1 MSQATQAAPA
11 NGDYPSA
18 LMGWAT
24 VAILFILY
32 VLSLTDR
39 YIIALLVQPMKADLG
54 LSDFQLSL
62 LQGPAFALLYSACA
76 IPIGILLD
84 RFGRKLVLYFSV
96 TVWSIAAAMCGF
108 AQGFAGIALARAVLG
123 AGEAGFSTGAYSVIG
138 DSFRPDRVSFAM
150 SIFVMGGVMGA
161 GFVFL
166 LGGPLVAALH
176 ENGAVD
182 LGAFGTLEPWR
193 QAFILTG
200 IPGVFLAF
208 LIFFFREKKR
218 PPGQVVTLGYGEA
231 FSYVKKNWKFYFAVF
246 VGISVVFAVTI
257 GLQLWTPAF
266 LIRIHGW
273 EPARIG
279 IVMGIAQILAATTLP
294 LHGWIVDKLYGR
306 GMKTAH
312 FTWVMGSTAL
322 GIIVGS
328 LAYLVPDPMIAVA
341 LFGLFMACGMAA
353 SSIGPALVQIA
364 TPAHLRGRVSAMF
377 VVCTG
382 LIAMG
387 LGPTTVGFI
396 TNYVLRDEMKVGWSL
411 IISLC
416 VVLPIA
422 IAVLSLGRTKLQ
434 GMIEAA
440 SPAPAAG

>member
-1 MSQATQAAPA
+1 MTQATQAAPQD
-11 NGDYPSA
+11 GQYPSA
-18 LMGWAT
+18 LVGWAT

-39 YIIALLVQPMKADLG
+39 YIIALLVQPMKEDLG

-96 TVWSIAAAMCGF
+96 TVWSIAAAMCGL

-138 DSFRPDRVSFAM
+138 DSFRPDRVSLAM

-176 ENGAVD
+176 ENGAVE
-182 LGAFGTLEPWR
+182 LGPFGSLEPWR

-218 PPGQVVTLGYGEA
+218 AAGQVATLGYGQA
-231 FSYVKKNWKFYFAVF
+231 FAFVKKNFQFYFAVF

-266 LIRIHGW
+266 LIRTHGW
-273 EPARIG
+273 DAAQIG
-279 IVMGIAQILAATTLP
+279 IAMGIAQILAATTLP
-294 LHGWIVDKLYGR
+294 LHGWAVDKLYSR

-312 FTWVMGSTAL
+312 FTWVMGSSA
-322 GIIVGS
+322 VGVVVGAA
-328 LAYLVPDPMIAVA
+328 AYLVSDPMITVV
-341 LFGLFMACGMAA
+341 LFGVFMATGMAA

-387 LGPTTVGFI
+387 LGPTTVGFVTDVI
-396 TNYVLRDEMKVGWSL
+396 FRDEMKVGWSM
-411 IISLC
+411 IVSLV
-416 VVLPIA
+416 VVLPLA
-422 IAVLSLGRTKLQ
+422 IAALSLGRTKLS
-434 GMIEAA
+434 GMMDGAA
-440 SPAPAAG
+440 APAPA

>member
-1 MSQATQAAPA
+1 MTQTTEAAPG
-11 NGDYPSA
+11 NGQYPSA
-18 LMGWAT
+18 LVGWAT

-138 DSFRPDRVSFAM
+138 DSFRPDRVSLAM

-176 ENGAVD
+176 ENGAVE
-182 LGAFGTLEPWR
+182 LGPFGLLEPWR

-218 PPGQVVTLGYGEA
+218 PADQVATLGYGQA
-231 FSYVKKNWKFYFAVF
+231 FAFVKKNFQFYFAVF

-266 LIRIHGW
+266 LIRTHGW
-273 EPARIG
+273 DAAQIG
-279 IVMGIAQILAATTLP
+279 IAMGIAQILAATTLP
-294 LHGWIVDKLYGR
+294 LHGWAVDKLYSR
-306 GMKTAH
+306 GMKAAH
-312 FTWVMGSTAL
+312 FSWVMGSSA
-322 GIIVGS
+322 VGVVVGAA
-328 LAYLVPDPMIAVA
+328 AYLVSDPVVTVV
-341 LFGLFMACGMAA
+341 LFGIFMATGMAA

-387 LGPTTVGFI
+387 LGPTTVGFV
-396 TNYVLRDEMKVGWSL
+396 TDVVFRDEMKVGWSM
-411 IISLC
+411 IVSLL
-416 VVLPIA
+416 VVLPFA
-422 IAVLSLGRTKLQ
+422 IAVLGLGRKKLS
-434 GMIEAA
+434 GMMDATAA
-440 SPAPAAG
+440 PVAA

>member
-1 MSQATQAAPA
+1 MSQTTQAAPD
-11 NGDYPSA
+11 NGQYPSA

-84 RFGRKLVLYFSV
+84 RYGRKLVLYFSV

-108 AQGFAGIALARAVLG
+108 AQGFVGIALARSVLG

-138 DSFRPDRVSFAM
+138 DSFRPDRVSLAM
-150 SIFVMGGVMGA
+150 SIYVMGGVMGA

-176 ENGAVD
+176 EAGSFDAGP
-182 LGAFGTLEPWR
+182 LGQLEPWR

-200 IPGVFLAF
+200 VPGIFLAF

-218 PPGQVVTLGYGEA
+218 PEGQVATLGYGQA
-231 FSYVKKNWKFYFAVF
+231 FAFVKKNFQFYFAVF
-246 VGISVVFAVTI
+246 IGISVVFAVTI

-266 LIRIHGW
+266 LIRVHGW
-273 EPARIG
+273 DPAQIG
-279 IVMGIAQILAATTLP
+279 IAMGIAQILAALTLP
-294 LHGWIVDKLYGR
+294 LHGWAVDKLYAG
-306 GMKTAH
+306 GMKSAH
-312 FTWVMGSTAL
+312 FTWVMGSSAL
-322 GIIVGS
+322 GVVVGVAGY
-328 LAYLVPDPMIAVA
+328 LASDPMLTIVA
-341 LFGLFMACGMAA
+341 FGIYMATGMAA

-382 LIAMG
+382 LVSMG
-387 LGPTTVGFI
+387 LGPTTVGFL
-396 TNYVLRDEMKVGWSL
+396 TQFVFRDEMKVGWSM
-411 IISLC
+411 ITSLL
-416 VVLPIA
+416 VVLPFA
-422 IAVLSLGRTKLQ
+422 IAVLGLGRTKLS
-434 GMIEAA
+434 GMMDAA
-440 SPAPAAG
+440 AAPAAA

>member
-1 MSQATQAAPA
+1 MTQTTEAAPG
-11 NGDYPSA
+11 NGQYPSA
-18 LMGWAT
+18 LVGWAT

-138 DSFRPDRVSFAM
+138 DSFRPDRVSLAM

-176 ENGAVD
+176 ENGAVE
-182 LGAFGTLEPWR
+182 LGPFGLLEPWR

-218 PPGQVVTLGYGEA
+218 PADQVATLGYGQA
-231 FSYVKKNWKFYFAVF
+231 FAFVKKNFQFYFAVF

-266 LIRIHGW
+266 LIRTHGW
-273 EPARIG
+273 DAAQIG
-279 IVMGIAQILAATTLP
+279 IAMGIAQILAATTLP
-294 LHGWIVDKLYGR
+294 LHGWAVDKLYSR
-306 GMKTAH
+306 GMKAAH
-312 FTWVMGSTAL
+312 FSWVMGSSA
-322 GIIVGS
+322 VGVVVGAA
-328 LAYLVPDPMIAVA
+328 AYLVSNPVVTVV
-341 LFGLFMACGMAA
+341 LFGIFMATGMAA

-387 LGPTTVGFI
+387 LGPTTVGFV
-396 TNYVLRDEMKVGWSL
+396 TDVVFRDEMKVGWSM
-411 IISLC
+411 IVSLL
-416 VVLPIA
+416 VVLPFA
-422 IAVLSLGRTKLQ
+422 IAVLGLGRKKLS
-434 GMIEAA
+434 GMMDATAA
-440 SPAPAAG
+440 PVAA